1 MEITLEQV
9 KEFFEQNKDNEEVK
23 AYLEGLKKVSVQEVQ
38 QMLVENE
45 ELKKFFDSEKDK
57 HFSKGLET
65 WKRNN
70 LQKLIDEEISKRFP
84 QDDPKDL
91 KLKELEQKIKQME
104 QEKLRE
110 ALKNKALTIATE
122 KKLPVQLIDF
132 LIGQDEESTL
142 QNLATFEEVW
152 TQNLQA
158 LVEEKLK
165 TSGVNPKDSGDKPK
179 VLTREQLL
187 SMSSDEIAKLDQKL
201 VNEALKN
208 G

>member
-1 MEITLEQV
+1 MNLEDV
-9 KEFFEQNKDNEEVK
+9 KKFFEENKDNEEVK
-23 AYLEGLKKVSVQEVQ
+23 AYLQGLRSVSVEEVQ
-38 QMLVENE
+38 KMLVENE
-45 ELKKFFDSEKDK
+45 ELKRWLDSEKDR

-70 LQKLIDEEISKRFP
+70 LQKLIEEEISKRFP

-142 QNLATFEEVW
+142 QNLTTFEEVW

>member
-1 MEITLEQV
+1 
-9 KEFFEQNKDNEEVK
+9 
-23 AYLEGLKKVSVQEVQ
+23 
-38 QMLVENE
+38 
-45 ELKKFFDSEKDK
+45 
-57 HFSKGLET
+57 
-65 WKRNN
+65 
-70 LQKLIDEEISKRFP
+70 
-84 QDDPKDL
+84 
-91 KLKELEQKIKQME
+91 
-104 QEKLRE
+104 
-110 ALKNKALTIATE
+110 LKNKALTIATE